1 VAAGP
6 QLVAFVP
13 SSHLGHSHAFY
24 SGVLGLKRVEASPQ
38 ANEYDANGTPL
49 RVTLVMNQTPSKFT
63 VLGWR
68 VSDLHAAMEEL
79 RAAGVEFKRY
89 EGFDQDADGAW
100 TAPNGTK
107 LAWFEDPDQNV
118 ISLHQAD

>member
-1 VAAGP
+1 M
-6 QLVAFVP
+6 
-13 SSHLGHSHAFY
+13 
-24 SGVLGLKRVEASPQ
+24 KQ
-38 ANEYDANGTPL
+38 A
-49 RVTLVMNQTPSKFT
+49 PSKFT

-79 RAAGVEFKRY
+79 AAAGVQFKRY